1 MTTTLTAPSPS
12 PASGL
17 TGATPLR
24 VTQARVIKSE
34 WIKFRS
40 LRSTF
45 WTLFLAFACTVGL
58 GMLVSAL
65 RARDISRNAGPGFQ
79 RGLDLP
85 VMSLR
90 GVFLAQLPIGVLGV
104 LMITGEYGTG
114 MIRATLSAVPKRLP
128 VLWAKIVVF
137 AVAVFV
143 VGGVGSLLAFEFG
156 QALFQSGAG
165 FHATLSTPYAAR
177 AVLGGGLY
185 LVAIGLLAVG
195 LGFLIR
201 NTAAAIAT
209 LFGLLLVVPVI
220 IEALPTWLNND
231 IAKFLPLLAGTQI
244 MTTVRDANVLSAWE
258 GFGVV
263 CIYAAV
269 AIGLGAV
276 MLKRHDA

>member
-45 WTLFLAFACTVGL
+45 WSLFLAFAFTVGL

-65 RARDISRNAGPGFQ
+65 RARDIARNVGPGFR

-185 LVAIGLLAVG
+185 LVALGLLAVG

-209 LFGLLLVVPVI
+209 LFGLLLVVPI
-220 IEALPTWLNND
+220 LINALPTWLNND
-231 IAKFLPLLAGTQI
+231 ISKFLPLTAGTQI

-258 GFGVV
+258 GFGVL